1 MSRRAKIIA
10 GGVLAIVLAVVAA
23 VLWWT
28 LRGEEPA
35 AVDLGAAVA
44 QLDAS
49 ANGAPETESVEA
61 GPEAGGEGAAP
72 VAEDAGAAPDD
83 GSEVADVA
91 PDVPDAEDVPSGGAE
106 GEPERAADAGSDG
119 GEGAAPDDGPEVTED
134 AGAAP
139 DDGSEVAD
147 VAPDVSDAEDVPS
160 GGAEGEPER
169 TAADAGPDGGGEG
182 TAPAAEDVGA
192 AADGGS
198 EVADGASDVPV
209 SDDAPPSGSGT
220 EPETPPVDAGTSG
233 LAGLWKLITAEGAD
247 ALAGEGAVSFAGF
260 RVQEVLAGGIGENT
274 AVGRTAEVSGYIE
287 LTDAALVTTKVIVD
301 MGTLRTDDSHR
312 DHHMREVLDTGE
324 FPLAAFTLTE
334 PIELPAGSAVGEPFS
349 GSARGDL
356 TIKGVTNRAV
366 FDLQAQLVG
375 DVIVVV
381 GSSDVVFSDFG
392 VPTPTS
398 AAVLS
403 VEDHGVMEFQL
414 YFAR

>member
-61 GPEAGGEGAAP
+61 GPEAGGEGTAP
-72 VAEDAGAAPDD
+72 VTEAAVTAGEA

-91 PDVPDAEDVPSGGAE
+91 PDVPVAEDVPSVGAE

-134 AGAAP
+134 AGAAA

-147 VAPDVSDAEDVPS
+147 AASDVPVAEDAAPV
-160 GGAEGEPER
+160 GAEGEPER
-169 TAADAGPDGGGEG
+169 AADTGSDGGEG
-182 TAPAAEDVGA
+182 AAPAAEDVGA
-192 AADGGS
+192 AAEAGS

-220 EPETPPVDAGTSG
+220 EPETPPIDAGTSG

-287 LTDAALVTTKVIVD
+287 LTDTALVTTKVIVD

-356 TIKGVTNRAV
+356 TIKGATNRVV